1 MVSGMVSDIKG
12 INAILKTVEVG
23 GQSGQPQAPDGA
35 YAESVT
41 DDFTGALVVS
51 ATDTS
56 NLLNTLKMLVPDIAA
71 LTLNPDGAA
80 VRVPA
85 MPSLGLPPGNY
96 YVAMTPTQIGI
107 SAGQTAADDATELAK
122 ATPGATPWISIRY
135 SPALLMSALGSAT
148 GEYDDL
154 SGLFL
159 GPIEVD
165 VVPNEAGVFL
175 NYRQS
180 FSE

>member
-1 MVSGMVSDIKG
+1 MVSDVKG
-12 INAILKTVEVG
+12 LNAILKSVDVG
-23 GQSGQPQAPDGA
+23 GESNQPTAPDGS
-35 YAESVT
+35 YASAVT
-41 DDFTGALVVS
+41 DNFTGSVVVS
-51 ATDTS
+51 STDST
-56 NLLNTLKMLVPDIAA
+56 NLLNTLKMLVPDLASLVITA
-71 LTLNPDGAA
+71 DGTA
-80 VRVPA
+80 VQVPA

-96 YVAMTPTQIGI
+96 FIAMTPTQIGV

-122 ATPGATPWISIRY
+122 SAPSVTPWISLRY
-135 SPALLMSALGSAT
+135 SPALLMSALGSTT

-165 VVPNEAGVFL
+165 VVPNEAGVFF